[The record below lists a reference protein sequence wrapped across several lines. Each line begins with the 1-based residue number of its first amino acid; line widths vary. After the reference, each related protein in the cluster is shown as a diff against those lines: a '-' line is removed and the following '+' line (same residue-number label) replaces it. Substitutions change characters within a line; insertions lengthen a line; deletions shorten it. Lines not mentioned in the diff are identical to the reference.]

1 MTVFVM
7 LMTNAAIAQ
16 NCNFRLSG
24 HVEDEDVKD
33 KLTAAVVTIME
44 TGDQRITDA
53 RGDFLFENLCAGTY
67 TVQITHVSCDTLIKK
82 ISVSK
87 DVHYDFYL
95 PHARKV
101 LGEVVLQSQKSL
113 PPGIKKELSGEAL
126 RNTRGLSLAESLSI
140 LNGVTLLQ
148 TGATISKPV
157 IHGLHGSRILT
168 INNGVRQEG
177 QQWGNEHAPEI
188 DPYIADKLTV
198 IKGVD
203 ELMYGSDA
211 IGGVVLV
218 QPRPLRF
225 SPGVQTEWNSG
236 YFTNNRQMVFS
247 GIAEFTPFTRN
258 RWAFRL
264 QGTHKRG
271 ANVKTPDYRLN
282 NTAMKETG
290 LSFTAGYNGGA
301 FTSELFYS
309 AFTTALGIFEGAHI
323 GNLTDLLTAIESNK
337 PDAVYLGEN
346 TYTIERPRQE
356 VEHHLV
362 KWKGRYTHRGHSF
375 QATLAAQFNNRQE
388 YDVVRSNN
396 NTPQMDLFIRT
407 FSQDL
412 VWEQPTRKGFKGTA
426 GLSFT
431 QQKNSYNGRY
441 FIPNYFAY
449 TLGGFY
455 LEKWKKH
462 RWELQGGVR
471 FDHKSVETSRLRFGG
486 TVIDNDFRFNTLAG
500 SLNVLYTVHPR
511 WVIQTSAS
519 LSSRAPYVN
528 ELLSDGI
535 HHGAATYEK
544 GKLDLVPEK
553 SLHLSTG
560 VTYNST
566 NRAFQAEVLL
576 FSHYIRDFIYR
587 KPVPDSPVLT
597 IAGAFP
603 QVVYSQTHALL
614 QGADASF
621 QWSVVP
627 AISWTAKMSL
637 LYAKD
642 RRANDWL
649 IGMPANRYT
658 TGVTYQVKDSKHW
671 KQTRLTLDGEHVTR
685 QTRIPDETL
694 APADYKLPPEA
705 FTLMNLHFS
714 TTRHIGAVPV
724 TVRISV
730 RNLLNTTYRQ
740 YLNSM
745 RYFTDEMGRNVGI
758 HLNVPIHFKKI
769 NQSS

>member
-1 MTVFVM
+1 MSQTCTLRF
-7 LMTNAAIAQ
+7 
-16 NCNFRLSG
+16 SG
-24 HVEDEDVKD
+24 HVEDEDVKE
-33 KLTAAVVTIME
+33 KLIAAVVTLVE
-44 TGDQRITDA
+44 TGEQRITDA
-53 RGDFLFENLCAGTY
+53 RGDFQFENLCSGLY
-67 TVQITHVSCDTLIKK
+67 TIQITHVSCDTLIRK
-82 ISVSK
+82 INLTK
-87 DVHYDFYL
+87 ETHLDFYL

-101 LGEVVLQSQKSL
+101 LGEVVLQTQKIPQS
-113 PPGIKKELSGEAL
+113 GVRKELSGEAL
-126 RNTRGLSLAESLSI
+126 QNTRGLSLAESLST
-140 LNGVTLLQ
+140 LNGVNLLQ
-148 TGATISKPV
+148 TGSTISKPV
-157 IHGLHGSRILT
+157 IHGLHGSRVLT

-188 DPYIADKLTV
+188 DPFIADKLTV

-218 QPRPLRF
+218 QPRALKYL
-225 SPGVQTEWNSG
+225 PGLQTEWNTG
-236 YFTNNRQMVFS
+236 FFTNNRQYVLS
-247 GIAEFTPFTRN
+247 GVAEFTPYKRN

-271 ANVKTPDYRLN
+271 ANVQTPDYRLN

-290 LSFTAGYNGGA
+290 LSFTAGYKVKN

-309 AFTTALGIFEGAHI
+309 MFTTALGIFEGAHI
-323 GNLTDLLTAIESNK
+323 GNLTDLQIAIQSDK
-337 PDAVYLGEN
+337 PDDVYLGEN
-346 TYTIERPRQE
+346 TYAIGRPRQE
-356 VEHHLV
+356 VTHHLI
-362 KWKGRYTHRGHSF
+362 KWKGRYAHKGHNF

-396 NTPQMDLFIRT
+396 NTPQMDLFVNT

-412 VWEQPTRKGFKGTA
+412 IWEQPINKGFKGTA
-426 GLSFT
+426 GLSFS
-431 QQKNSYNGRY
+431 QQKNTYSGRY

-462 RWELQGGVR
+462 RWEIQGGIR
-471 FDHKSVETSRLRFGG
+471 FDHKSVETTRLRFGG

-511 WVIQTSAS
+511 WVIQTSAN

-553 SLHLSTG
+553 SLHLNAG
-560 VTYNST
+560 VTYTSQ
-566 NRAFQAEVLL
+566 NRVLQAEVLL
-576 FSHYIRDFIYR
+576 FSNYIRDFIYR

-603 QVVYSQTHALL
+603 QVVYSQTNALL
-614 QGADASF
+614 QGVDASF
-621 QWSVVP
+621 QWNVLP
-627 AISWTAKMSL
+627 ALSWSGKLSL
-637 LYAKD
+637 LYASD
-642 RRANDWL
+642 RTANDWL
-649 IGMPANRYT
+649 ISMPSNRYT
-658 TGVTYQVKDSKHW
+658 SGITYRVKDAKKW
-671 KQTRLTLDGEHVTR
+671 KQTALTVEGEYVAR
-685 QTRIPDETL
+685 QSRIPDETF
-694 APADYKLPPEA
+694 APADYKLPPDA
-705 FTLMNLHFS
+705 FTLLNLQFS
-714 TTRHIGAVPV
+714 TTCYLGHVPV
-724 TVRISV
+724 TMRMSV
-730 RNLLNTTYRQ
+730 RNLLNTSYRQ

-745 RYFTDEMGRNVGI
+745 RYFTDEMGRNIGI
-758 HLNVPIHFKKI
+758 HLSVPIHFNTK
-769 NQSS
+769 NQTS